1 MAEIEDAESLKLKGN
16 KALMANDVDRAIF
29 CFTEALELDDQNH
42 ILYSNRAAAYC
53 KKEKWIDAVVDGEKV
68 TQLKPTWAK
77 GWARLGTAHFGGK
90 DYIGARRAYDKALEL
105 DPDNEDYKTF
115 VAKSKESAETAVDA
129 QKAAVPELLIKF
141 CEEGA
146 IDKLKAHERTKAY
159 FKDKGFCKKIE
170 EITQEDR
177 EQGKLKLKDHMFDSH
192 IMQCIGILTDIMM
205 PNTSA
210 GRAIE
215 RETLMI
221 SSEEEDGDSSSAE
234 ESEEDTLYKSE
245 PLPKPISVVKKQ
257 KREQELKEMRSM
269 TKEETRAKVA
279 AAMGVDVDRLDVL
292 LHRLHKTKEPGD
304 EDGADADNED
314 DLDFNIVPSDNI
326 GIDAAQDKANADKA
340 TAGKGGNKDAG
351 AKVTF
356 ADPGPSKPSPDEAA
370 GAQAKTKNQKKKE
383 RQKASAKAKKEAAA
397 AAAGGDT
404 AAPKFVMKPA
414 KAKASPAKQPPAAEK
429 SAKAAAVAVAATAT
443 PTAPT
448 AAVPKAEAAKAKA
461 DSDSDSDEFDLPD
474 LAVPESAAEKKA
486 LSLEIKAEATA
497 AYKAKKFGVACKLYT
512 RCLDLDPT
520 NMVFLL
526 NQGAVYLEWE
536 KFTDCIRVCD
546 AAVKLGVTHEADTKL
561 IAKAC
566 ARKGKA
572 LAAQEEWGAAHVAM
586 KDALSHHRSKDY
598 LEAKDKYLRVKVE
611 NEENNYKDPL
621 KAQGAKARGNELYK
635 KGKYAEAVLEYSDA
649 IKRDPAN
656 GMLTSRVYSNRA
668 ACYNQMGEVLLA
680 VKDCDHC
687 IAADPKF
694 VKGYMRKGAILNK
707 IEQYQDALP
716 VFEKILELDPHNFDG
731 RKGLEAAK
739 VGFGNKNQTHK
750 QRAEEAMQDPQIQEI
765 WESSR
770 ELLKDMAEDPESR
783 EVKKQLDDPII
794 RRNLDVLRKSGL
806 LG

>member
-1 MAEIEDAESLKLKGN
+1 M
-16 KALMANDVDRAIF
+16 
-29 CFTEALELDDQNH
+29 
-42 ILYSNRAAAYC
+42 
-53 KKEKWIDAVVDGEKV
+53 
-68 TQLKPTWAK
+68 
-77 GWARLGTAHFGGK
+77 LGVRMLGVFVLGGVCAT
-90 DYIGARRAYDKALEL
+90 G
-105 DPDNEDYKTF
+105 
-115 VAKSKESAETAVDA
+115 
-129 QKAAVPELLIKF
+129 
-141 CEEGA
+141 
-146 IDKLKAHERTKAY
+146 
-159 FKDKGFCKKIE
+159 
-170 EITQEDR
+170 
-177 EQGKLKLKDHMFDSH
+177 
-192 IMQCIGILTDIMM
+192 
-205 PNTSA
+205 
-210 GRAIE
+210 
-215 RETLMI
+215 
-221 SSEEEDGDSSSAE
+221 
-234 ESEEDTLYKSE
+234 
-245 PLPKPISVVKKQ
+245 
-257 KREQELKEMRSM
+257 
-269 TKEETRAKVA
+269 
-279 AAMGVDVDRLDVL
+279 
-292 LHRLHKTKEPGD
+292 LHKTKEPGD

-397 AAAGGDT
+397 AAAAGGDT

-429 SAKAAAVAVAATAT
+429 SAKAAAVAVAATPT

-448 AAVPKAEAAKAKA
+448 AAVPTAEAAKAKA
-461 DSDSDSDEFDLPD
+461 DSDSDSDSDEFDLPD

-707 IEQYQDALP
+707 IEQFQDALP